1 MISKVQNF
9 ESISS
14 LFGGQYGGAVGDD
27 DNTTPTENPSPKKNE
42 EEIVKLKEEV
52 NELKNNSF
60 QDKFKELF
68 TRHFVIMIIMLI
80 ALVIVIFMLISNDYS
95 LDKIFDNYQT
105 GLTFIV
111 CISLV
116 VSTFI
121 SILFYNSLPEN
132 ESPEENNNNT
142 DLVKPQID
150 AE

>member
-1 MISKVQNF
+1 MINKVKNL

-14 LFGGQYGGAVGDD
+14 LFARQYGGDGDE
-27 DNTTPTENPSPKKNE
+27 NKSPTTSQSNISDLQEK
-42 EEIVKLKEEV
+42 V
-52 NELKNNSF
+52 NELENNSF
-60 QDKFKELF
+60 QNKFKELF

-80 ALVIVIFMLISNDYS
+80 ALVIVIFMLISNDYN

-121 SILFYNSLPEN
+121 SIIFYNYLPEN
-132 ESPEENNNNT
+132 QSSKKTNDSPII
-142 DLVKPQID
+142 KS
-150 AE
+150 